1 MKREEAEIQKKLI
14 EAQTEQQKIHEEQS
28 QVEANINSILQTQP

>member
-1 MKREEAEIQKKLI
+1 MKREEAAAEKKLL
-14 EAQTEQQKIHEEQS
+14 EAQAEQQKIQEEQS